1 MTATRMAGPGRTAAG
16 KGWHPPTAGHDQ
28 GQHGPEEP
36 RRAANGKVCGNT
48 SPDPKA
54 NLPRG
59 GPLPTGIE
67 TSRAVA
73 KPAATSASPLSNTHE
88 LAGSRRTYRT
98 APSRT

>member
-1 MTATRMAGPGRTAAG
+1 MRASTAPRN
-16 KGWHPPTAGHDQ
+16 
-28 GQHGPEEP
+28 P
-36 RRAANGKVCGNT
+36 RRLANGKVCGNT

-67 TSRAVA
+67 TSRVIA

-88 LAGSRRTYRT
+88 LAGSAVPTGPLR
-98 APSRT
+98 P

>member
-1 MTATRMAGPGRTAAG
+1 MRARTA
-16 KGWHPPTAGHDQ
+16 PRN
-28 GQHGPEEP
+28 P
-36 RRAANGKVCGNT
+36 RRPANGKVCGNT
-48 SPDPKA
+48 IPYPKA

-88 LAGSRRTYRT
+88 LAGSRRTHRT
-98 APSRT
+98 APSMT